1 VFLVWRRL
9 SSSGAALSA
18 LGRVHPVGL
27 AAVIGLALSGYVLSA
42 IGLGAAAARPL
53 PLGRTVG
60 AQLAAA
66 FANRVTVG
74 GTGGLVTNMR
84 YLERTGSTRTE
95 AMSALSLQW
104 VIRLAVHLVAIVALG
119 SLAHSKLRSRWSLP
133 DPPDA
138 WIVVGA
144 PFAAIAVIGLARWGM
159 PLCRRLMTQAAAVTA
174 LVVDAARE
182 PRRVLVLAGCAA
194 GTTAASATGLVVSL
208 HAAGASASPAS
219 VATVYLAG
227 SAAAALIPTPGGV
240 GAVETALVA
249 GLIGVGVAPGPALA
263 GVLVFRLVTYLLG
276 LVPGAIAYRVIAVPC
291 RTHVGGATKEA
302 VDAN

>member
-1 VFLVWRRL
+1 MLTDPALAVPAAESTMGITPPAPVVDRPRVDPLGVDAGPSVLGWAVVRITRRVLSVLVPSVAVFLVWRRL

-133 DPPDA
+133 DPLTRGS
-138 WIVVGA
+138 WS
-144 PFAAIAVIGLARWGM
+144 ARRS
-159 PLCRRLMTQAAAVTA
+159 RR
-174 LVVDAARE
+174 
-182 PRRVLVLAGCAA
+182 
-194 GTTAASATGLVVSL
+194 
-208 HAAGASASPAS
+208 SP
-219 VATVYLAG
+219 
-227 SAAAALIPTPGGV
+227 
-240 GAVETALVA
+240 
-249 GLIGVGVAPGPALA
+249 
-263 GVLVFRLVTYLLG
+263 
-276 LVPGAIAYRVIAVPC
+276 
-291 RTHVGGATKEA
+291 
-302 VDAN
+302 